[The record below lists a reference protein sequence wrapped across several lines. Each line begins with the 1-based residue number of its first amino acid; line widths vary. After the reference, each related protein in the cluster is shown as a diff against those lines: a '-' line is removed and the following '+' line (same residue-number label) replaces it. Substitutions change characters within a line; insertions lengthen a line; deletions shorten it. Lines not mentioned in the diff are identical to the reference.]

1 MKGFHSALFFI
12 FHRGVS
18 SAMLFFA
25 QIPCCFTLTVMAPV
39 ATPDDEK
46 LYANYGETPFL
57 EDVLSR

>member
-1 MKGFHSALFFI
+1 LGFAL
-12 FHRGVS
+12 
-18 SAMLFFA
+18 L
-25 QIPCCFTLTVMAPV
+25 TLTVMAPV